1 VQVPLLDLKAQLAPI
16 RARVHEAV
24 LAVIDSTRYIMGP
37 QVEELEKRIAAY
49 ARAKHAIGV
58 SSGSDA
64 LLVALMALDIGP
76 GDVVLTTPYSFF
88 ASAGCI
94 ARLGATPAFADVE
107 GRTYNIDPE
116 KVARFLDTDP
126 RAERVKAII
135 PVHLYGQ
142 CADMK
147 PLLELAAKRNIA
159 VVEDA
164 AQALGASYPAL
175 GNMAG
180 TMGKIGCYSFFPSKN
195 LGAAG
200 DGGMVVTD
208 DDALAEKLRTLRLHG
223 SKPKYYNSM
232 IGGNFRLDPIQAAV
246 LLVKLDHLD
255 AWHRGRQENAAY
267 YDDHLRSAAISK
279 PNAAWGRSAHVY
291 NQYVISVEDR
301 RDELV
306 KHLQSHG
313 IGCEVYYPVAF
324 HEQKCFAHLG
334 LPIGSFPISEHAS
347 RHTLAIPV
355 YPELTRE
362 MQDYVIGKLEEF
374 YA

>member
-16 RARVHEAV
+16 RSQVHEAV

-37 QVEELEKRIAAY
+37 QVEEFEKRIAAY
-49 ARAKHAIGV
+49 AKAKHAVGV
-58 SSGSDA
+58 SSGTDA

-76 GDVVLTTPYSFF
+76 GDIVLTTPYSFF

-94 ARLGATPAFADVE
+94 VRLGATPAFADIE
-107 GRTYNIDPE
+107 TRTYNIDPE
-116 KVARFLDTDP
+116 KLARFFETDP

-147 PLLELAAKRNIA
+147 PILELASQRNIP

-164 AQALGASYPAL
+164 AQALGATYPAL
-175 GNMAG
+175 GKMAG

-195 LGAAG
+195 LGGVG

-208 DDALAEKLRTLRLHG
+208 DDALAEKLRVLRLQG
-223 SKPKYYNSM
+223 SKPKYYHSM

-246 LLVKLDHLD
+246 LSVKLDHLD
-255 AWHRGRQENAAY
+255 SWHRGRQKNASY
-267 YDDHLRSAAISK
+267 YDEYFRSAAITK
-279 PNAAWGRSAHVY
+279 PNAAWGRAAHVY
-291 NQYVISVEDR
+291 NQYVITVKDR
-301 RDELV
+301 RDELI
-306 KHLQSHG
+306 KYLQSQG

-334 LPIGSFPISEHAS
+334 LPLGSFPHSERAS

-355 YPELTRE
+355 YSELTSE
-362 MQDYVIGKLEEF
+362 MQDYVIAKLEEF
-374 YA
+374 YG